1 MPDFYT
7 IVVFL
12 LFTLAI
18 VDLVVGV
25 SNDAVNFLNSSIG
38 SRVATRR
45 VIMIVASA
53 GILLGSLFS
62 NGMMDVARNGV
73 FNPEL
78 FHFNQVMVIFIAV
91 MITDIILLDVFN
103 TFGLP
108 TSTTVSIVFELLGA
122 AVCVTLIHIISTEGS
137 ITSLPD
143 YINTTKAAAIISG
156 IFLSILIAFT
166 IGSAVQYIARLI
178 FSFNYLNKPVASI
191 IWSALALSSLT
202 YFLVFKGLKGASFM
216 TTNAMSWLKA
226 NTVPLM
232 ATIILSY
239 ALISYVLLRLQVN
252 VFRVIVLFGT
262 FSLAMAFAGND
273 LVNFIGVPL
282 AGLES
287 FSNWS
292 GSGNAA
298 EMHSVAFLKQPVRAN
313 SMILMGAG
321 VVMIL
326 TLWFSKKARSVTETE
341 VNLGRQAEGHERF
354 ATNGLARW
362 LVRNSVKA
370 SGTIGQLIP
379 VNISR
384 KIDQQFDQTKIVDT
398 KASFDLVRASVNL
411 TTASVL
417 IAVATSLKLPL
428 STTYVSFMVAMGT
441 SLADRS
447 WGRDSAVYRISGVV
461 NVVGGWFATAIIAFT
476 ISGIFALVIYFFRL
490 SALALLVLLAG
501 VLIYRTQRIHKAREK
516 KAEKYDSEADT
527 AGEQA
532 QVDGVDVGIRIA
544 HLAEE
549 TAGLVERAIQAMMK
563 EEREVKSGC
572 LARVERLKE
581 QNELFNHQ
589 LLKHVRKSSEG
600 GTVNHKH
607 FLMMYEYE
615 QDIIQS
621 LEFICVT
628 CNTHTDNSHE
638 VPVGELRSTL
648 LEATTE
654 LKTYLLLI
662 AQRFDGQHLPDFSDV
677 LKHKNTL
684 IASLEDKLSA
694 LLVPSNGT
702 HHNDRSTMLV
712 VDLLLEYK
720 ALVAI
725 STRFVK
731 FFNKQIVTTEVLIES
746 VTK

>member
-1 MPDFYT
+1 MPDFYS

-53 GILLGSLFS
+53 GILAGSLFS

-122 AVCVTLIHIISTEGS
+122 AVCITLIHLVRTEGAIS
-137 ITSLPD
+137 ALPEH
-143 YINTTKAAAIISG
+143 INTTKAFAIISG

-166 IGSAVQYIARLI
+166 VGAFVQYVTRII
-178 FSFNYLNKPVASI
+178 FSFNYLNKPVATI
-191 IWSALALSSLT
+191 VWAALALSSLT
-202 YFLVFKGLKGASFM
+202 YFLVFKGLRGASFM
-216 TTNAMSWLKA
+216 TVSSMDWLKE
-226 NTVPLM
+226 NVVILMTTVV
-232 ATIILSY
+232 AGY
-239 ALISYVLLRLQVN
+239 ALVSFILMRFKVN
-252 VFRVIVLFGT
+252 VFRIIVLFGT

-287 FSNWS
+287 FASWS
-292 GSGNAA
+292 GSGASP
-298 EMHSVAFLKQPVRAN
+298 ELHSAAFLKEPVRAD
-313 SMILMGAG
+313 SLILIGAG
-321 VVMIL
+321 MVMIL
-326 TLWFSKKARSVTETE
+326 TLWFSKKAQSVTETE
-341 VNLGRQAEGHERF
+341 VNLGRQSEGYERF
-354 ATNGLARW
+354 DTNGLARW
-362 LVRNSVKA
+362 LVRTSVRT
-370 SGTIGQLIP
+370 STRLGQLIP
-379 VNISR
+379 TNWSTNINAR
-384 KIDQQFDQTKIVDT
+384 FDQSQRIDT

-417 IAVATSLKLPL
+417 IALATSLKLPL

-461 NVVGGWFATAIIAFT
+461 NVVGGWFATALIAFT
-476 ISGIFALVIYFFRL
+476 VSAVFAALIYFFQL
-490 SALALLVLLAG
+490 SALMLLVLLAG

-516 KAEKYDSEADT
+516 KAGKYTAD
-527 AGEQA
+527 AEDANHSSKSQQEEVGE
-532 QVDGVDVGIRIA
+532 RIA
-544 HLAEE
+544 HITVE
-549 TAGLVERAIQAMMK
+549 TASLLNRAIRGLLQEK
-563 EEREVKSGC
+563 RESESGC
-572 LARVERLKE
+572 LARVAVLKE
-581 QNELFNHQ
+581 QNEVFNHA
-589 LLKHVRKSSEG
+589 LLQNIRKRAKSNEASSPLY
-600 GTVNHKH
+600 
-607 FLMMYEYE
+607 LMVYEYE

-621 LEFICVT
+621 LDYICSE
-628 CNTHTDNSHE
+628 CHMHIENSHE
-638 VPVGELRSTL
+638 VLQGRERNTL
-648 LEATTE
+648 EMTVEEVSSYLEAVKE
-654 LKTYLLLI
+654 
-662 AQRFDGQHLPDFSDV
+662 RFTGQHLASFDV
-677 LKHKNTL
+677 LVAQKKQL
-684 IASLEDKLSA
+684 I
-694 LLVPSNGT
+694 GT
-702 HHNDRSTMLV
+702 IESRLDDLMQVAKNDRINDRGVMLTV
-712 VDLLLEYK
+712 NLLLEFK
-720 ALVAI
+720 AIIAI

-731 FFNKQIVTTEVLIES
+731 FYSKQQPLPEPKEQMVN
-746 VTK
+746 